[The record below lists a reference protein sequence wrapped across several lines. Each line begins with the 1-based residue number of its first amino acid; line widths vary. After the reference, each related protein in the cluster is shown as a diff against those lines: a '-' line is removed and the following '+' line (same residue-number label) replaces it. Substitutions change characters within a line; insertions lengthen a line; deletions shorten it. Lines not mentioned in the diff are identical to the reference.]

1 MQSERCG
8 KHHKPHIL
16 CMYDSDEIVIAFDEI
31 RILVEFDIGER
42 KTWMLIHKTKVLLNP
57 FYFRTVR
64 TIGYAVE
71 SRGQGRINCIIAVP
85 LFIEI
90 NIESADTEN
99 R

>member
-1 MQSERCG
+1 
-8 KHHKPHIL
+8 
-16 CMYDSDEIVIAFDEI
+16 MYDSDEIVIAFDEI

-71 SRGQGRINCIIAVP
+71 SRGQGSINCIIAVP